1 MSRVGLGDVALE
13 VWEQGSGP
21 PLLFLHGFPS
31 TNRLWGAVV
40 PRLAADGYRAIAPD
54 LAGFG
59 RSDAIHGLEIHMANQ
74 ARWMFSLLNELDVD
88 RAVVIAHDVGTAVA
102 QIMAARAPERIRG
115 LVLIDGVYADS
126 WAMEAVESI
135 QKWDLAA
142 ASRLCPVLLR
152 RLRTA
157 TRGASADALRE
168 MMVPY
173 EGDAG
178 GRRLIRMARSL
189 EPRQTVEILDELRR
203 KPPPSLVLW
212 GEKDDFLSVDA
223 VGRPLAQLL
232 GAELKLLPGGH
243 FLPLDCP
250 KELAKELGGFLSS
263 ERLAS
268 N

>member
-1 MSRVGLGDVALE
+1 
-13 VWEQGSGP
+13 
-21 PLLFLHGFPS
+21 
-31 TNRLWGAVV
+31 
-40 PRLAADGYRAIAPD
+40 
-54 LAGFG
+54 
-59 RSDAIHGLEIHMANQ
+59 
-74 ARWMFSLLNELDVD
+74 
-88 RAVVIAHDVGTAVA
+88 
-102 QIMAARAPERIRG
+102 
-115 LVLIDGVYADS
+115 VLIDGVYADS

-263 ERLAS
+263 DRLAS